1 MEVYYVI
8 ISFIFGTLL
17 GSFYNVVG
25 YRLPNNLSIVYPDSF
40 CPKCKHKLKWYE
52 LIPIFSF
59 LIQGGKCRNCKCKI
73 SWFYPTIEF
82 LTGLLFMLSYIK
94 YGFTTECLI
103 SMLIASFFVIVIVSD
118 MNYLIIPDEVT
129 FFFSL
134 VMIIIKF
141 AFFGVKS
148 GINSI
153 LYGLLLFAIM
163 YLVMLLG
170 NKVLKKEC
178 LGGGDIKIM
187 FFVGSI
193 LSPLEGLFSLFLAST
208 IALPFSIIILYSKNK
223 NKVVPFGP
231 FILLGL
237 LIVYYFNIDVIA
249 LFEHIK
255 Y

>member
-1 MEVYYVI
+1 
-8 ISFIFGTLL
+8 
-17 GSFYNVVG
+17 
-25 YRLPNNLSIVYPDSF
+25 
-40 CPKCKHKLKWYE
+40 
-52 LIPIFSF
+52 
-59 LIQGGKCRNCKCKI
+59 
-73 SWFYPTIEF
+73 
-82 LTGLLFMLSYIK
+82 
-94 YGFTTECLI
+94 
-103 SMLIASFFVIVIVSD
+103 
-118 MNYLIIPDEVT
+118 
-129 FFFSL
+129 
-134 VMIIIKF
+134 
-141 AFFGVKS
+141 
-148 GINSI
+148 
-153 LYGLLLFAIM
+153 M

-193 LSPLEGLFSLFLAST
+193 LSPLEGLFSLFLASA

>member
-1 MEVYYVI
+1 
-8 ISFIFGTLL
+8 
-17 GSFYNVVG
+17 
-25 YRLPNNLSIVYPDSF
+25 
-40 CPKCKHKLKWYE
+40 
-52 LIPIFSF
+52 
-59 LIQGGKCRNCKCKI
+59 
-73 SWFYPTIEF
+73 
-82 LTGLLFMLSYIK
+82 MLSYIK
-94 YGFTTECLI
+94 YGFTPECLI

-134 VMIIIKF
+134 VTIIVKF

-163 YLVMLLG
+163 YLIMLIG

-178 LGGGDIKIM
+178 LGGGDIKLM

-193 LSPLEGLFSLFLAST
+193 LSPLEGLFSLFLASA

-255 Y
+255 YWYILSNYI